1 MKKSLLI
8 FMTLLLLPLSTTPA
22 YAANSINSITLE
34 KNTVGVG
41 DVVSWA
47 VDVSCSTGPIN
58 QVYISLVDP
67 IGVRQVLFNQ
77 SGNLKDPSKNGSKGI
92 IKIPLKITAEAS
104 PGNYRVES
112 VSLNCV
118 NATQGTDYTDNLAAI
133 SFKVS
138 DVGLT
143 PAITQPQ
150 LEKLEMTTP
159 IDRKIGDRISF
170 HLVASSTGKINTIWI
185 FLRNQDGAE
194 LFKMYSNYDANKS
207 GPDTKRVDTTFD
219 FDVTSDWPTGSW
231 SIYRVEISGYAGTDL
246 MTPWG
251 FDPNPAG
258 STAVFPRAA
267 TIFNDPKVQSYGQ
280 PTNGQVPQA
289 NISSFKINVTNDS
302 GLTVTAPEIVSI
314 SMPVTD
320 IKAGDTFDMKVNID
334 GKGGYI
340 YQLFGNWADKSTY
353 NQTGASCYPLDL
365 PTSPLQNIVMGATLR
380 CKSYRNTAPGVY
392 VMRQISVYTTSC
404 AISLND
410 IGRSENQDCQQ
421 APKQR
426 RTDYSNAY
434 GSASVGA
441 FPASKTKLNNPLTS
455 LATLNIAAPGPLAR
469 PSLQSAVVT
478 DTDILFKYIND
489 GEVTCSYSSS
499 LGTLKTDGIK
509 GDGSV
514 LVLGLKPNTEV
525 KLSANCKSSDGQS
538 ISFSDTAKTA
548 LPKPPALPTVINKV
562 ADLDSVRITFDD
574 LTADGYDYEVSA
586 SDGSV
591 LVLADEV
598 EISDL
603 DPNQSVDVSI
613 KVTDPYGQSTSGL
626 VVTVRSAAPPTL
638 VAPRVSLEKSEKGN
652 YLFSFKKIA
661 GLKYEIKAVNCTARF
676 QGNNIQVLNLVKKKP
691 ASVTLTVSD
700 TFKQSASV
708 KFFQYTSK

>member
-1 MKKSLLI
+1 MKKSLLLI
-8 FMTLLLLPLSTTPA
+8 LTILLLPLGATPA
-22 YAANSINSITLE
+22 YAANSINSVTLE
-34 KNTVGVG
+34 KNAVGVG

-58 QVYISLVDP
+58 QVYISVVDP

-77 SGNLKDPSKNGSKGI
+77 SGNLKDASKNGSKGI

-104 PGNYRVES
+104 PGKYRVES
-112 VSLNCV
+112 ISLNCV
-118 NATQGTDYTDNLAAI
+118 NATQGTDYTENLAAL
-133 SFKVS
+133 SFTVS

-159 IDRKIGDRISF
+159 IDRKVGDKISF
-170 HLVASSTGKINTIWI
+170 HLIASSTGKINTIWI
-185 FLRNQDGAE
+185 FLRHQDGVE

-258 STAVFPRAA
+258 STALFPRAV
-267 TIFNDPKVQSYGQ
+267 TIFRDPQYQSYGEPQ
-280 PTNGQVPQA
+280 NGKVAQA
-289 NISSFKINVTNDS
+289 PIPNVKINVTNDA
-302 GLTVTAPEIVSI
+302 GNTIAPPEVVSV
-314 SMPVTD
+314 SLSTNE
-320 IKAGDTFDMKVNID
+320 IKAGETFDMKLSID
-334 GKGGYI
+334 GKDGYI
-340 YQLFGNWADKSTY
+340 YQIFGNWADKSTY
-353 NQTGASCYPLDL
+353 NQSGAWCYPVDM
-365 PTSPLQNIVMGATLR
+365 PSSPLQNVLVGGTLR
-380 CKSYRNTAPGVY
+380 CKSYRNTAPGSY
-392 VMRQISVYTTSC
+392 VMRQLSVYTTSC

-426 RTDYSNAY
+426 RTDYSTPTVPQVLVHFRQPKQNGESTYFAANLDY
-434 GSASVGA
+434 FFSWS
-441 FPASKTKLNNPLTS
+441 LT
-455 LATLNIAAPGPLAR
+455 R
-469 PSLQSAVVT
+469 PPLQSAVAT
-478 DTDILFKYIND
+478 DSGITFKYVND
-489 GEVTCSYSSS
+489 GEVTCNYSSS
-499 LGTLKTDGIK
+499 LGVIKTDGIK

-538 ISFSDTAKTA
+538 ISFSDTAKTT

-700 TFKQSASV
+700 SYKQSASV
-708 KFFQYTSK
+708 KFFQYTSR